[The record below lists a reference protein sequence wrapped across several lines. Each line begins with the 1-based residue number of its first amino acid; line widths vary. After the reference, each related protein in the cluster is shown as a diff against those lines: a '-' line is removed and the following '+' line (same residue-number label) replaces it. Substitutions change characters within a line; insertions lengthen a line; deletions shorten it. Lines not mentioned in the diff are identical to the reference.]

1 MTNWK
6 ICKKSEPSSAT
17 SETGAGSQS
26 DPGVCLLSLKYS
38 SVQTGMCVGDA
49 RLLSSSTAE
58 ALSSVF
64 KAVITQG
71 CEAGRA
77 PECVN
82 GRGWEEGS
90 HCGE

>member
-1 MTNWK
+1 M
-6 ICKKSEPSSAT
+6 
-17 SETGAGSQS
+17 
-26 DPGVCLLSLKYS
+26 
-38 SVQTGMCVGDA
+38 GDA
-49 RLLSSSTAE
+49 LLLSSSTAE

-71 CEAGRA
+71 CEAGQA

-90 HCGE
+90 HCRE